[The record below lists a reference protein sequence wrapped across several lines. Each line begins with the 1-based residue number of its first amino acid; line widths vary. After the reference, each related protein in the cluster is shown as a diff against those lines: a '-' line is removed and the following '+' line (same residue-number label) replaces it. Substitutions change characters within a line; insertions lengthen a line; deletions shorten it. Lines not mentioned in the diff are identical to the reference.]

1 MKKGFTLVELI
12 FVIVILGVL
21 ASIAVPRLVANKED
35 AQITKAKVE
44 VAALRSA
51 IMLMKNQQLLQ
62 GTVGYPDLSSKEI
75 TAIANVSK
83 NWTKSENTFTL
94 NLDGKTVTFT
104 YKKDDGSFK
113 CDDTNE
119 LCKKIESE
127 L

>member
-62 GTVGYPDLSSKEI
+62 GNVGYPDLSSKDI
-75 TAIANVSK
+75 SAIANVSK
-83 NWTKSENTFTL
+83 NWTKSANEFTL
-94 NLDGKTVTFT
+94 SLDGKTVVYT
-104 YKKDDGSFK
+104 YKKDDGSFV